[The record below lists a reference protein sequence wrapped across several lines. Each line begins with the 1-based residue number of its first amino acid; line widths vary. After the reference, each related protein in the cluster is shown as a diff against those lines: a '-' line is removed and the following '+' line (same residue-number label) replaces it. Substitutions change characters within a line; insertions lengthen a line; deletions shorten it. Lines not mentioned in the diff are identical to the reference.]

1 MYNRLLLSSAGTMK
15 TSLPVAVTAP
25 RWMMNGFWLFWP
37 VKYGLSFRM
46 ILIYQEPIVLSW
58 VPPDAT
64 PPRPS
69 AVRQA
74 AIGCAVVGAAVG
86 IVPAITE
93 PQARPFASKLTSS
106 VSALPF
112 RVSSDRQAPAKVRA
126 WLVAGGPCQS
136 VKVKVPGCASPELST
151 ANTWLY
157 GGVTGLTKTAQ
168 VWPNRSAGP
177 GMGKGPAPAGTPL
190 VTPSSAVA
198 PGSIWMR
205 VAL

>member
-46 ILIYQEPIVLSW
+46 ILISQEPIVLSW

-112 RVSSDRQAPAKVRA
+112 RVSSDRRPRRKVRA
-126 WLVAGGPCQS
+126 WLVAGGARPAGEG
-136 VKVKVPGCASPELST
+136 KVPGCANPELSH
-151 ANTWLY
+151 ANIWLY
-157 GGVTGLTKTAQ
+157 RGVTGRT
-168 VWPNRSAGP
+168 
-177 GMGKGPAPAGTPL
+177 
-190 VTPSSAVA
+190 
-198 PGSIWMR
+198 
-205 VAL
+205 

>member
-46 ILIYQEPIVLSW
+46 ILISQEPIVLSW

-74 AIGCAVVGAAVG
+74 AIGCAGVGAPAG
-86 IVPAITE
+86 I
-93 PQARPFASKLTSS
+93 
-106 VSALPF
+106 
-112 RVSSDRQAPAKVRA
+112 
-126 WLVAGGPCQS
+126 GP
-136 VKVKVPGCASPELST
+136 ASPET
-151 ANTWLY
+151 
-157 GGVTGLTKTAQ
+157 
-168 VWPNRSAGP
+168 
-177 GMGKGPAPAGTPL
+177 PARPL
-190 VTPSSAVA
+190 A
-198 PGSIWMR
+198 PQQPT
-205 VAL
+205 